1 MNTRFLNDEDIS
13 LENAKF
19 PSKAPKFPAQL
30 AVARLLVRKASDLSN
45 APSDF
50 KEVAGREIGEL
61 VVIADKLFWAAM
73 DGNFD
78 RSKY

>member
-1 MNTRFLNDEDIS
+1 MNTRFLNDKGIS
-13 LENAKF
+13 LENAKY
-19 PSKAPKFPAQL
+19 PSKPKFPVQL
-30 AVARLLVRKASDLSN
+30 EVARVLIRKASDLSN

-50 KEVAGREIGEL
+50 KKVAGREIGEL